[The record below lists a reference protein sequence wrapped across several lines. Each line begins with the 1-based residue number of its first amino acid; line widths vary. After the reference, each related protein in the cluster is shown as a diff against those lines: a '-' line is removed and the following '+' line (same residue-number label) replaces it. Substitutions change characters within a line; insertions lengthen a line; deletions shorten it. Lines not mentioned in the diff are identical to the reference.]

1 MRTISLIGNP
11 NCGKTTLFNTLT
23 GTSAYVG
30 NWPGV
35 TVEKKEGV
43 WNGHRILDLPG
54 IYSLSP
60 YSPEEK
66 LSRRYILDEQPDLIV
81 DVIDATNLERSLYLT
96 SQLSELGRSMLIVLN
111 MQDLLER
118 EGITIDEK
126 RLSQMIGCP
135 VVSISA
141 SKALGLEDFAK
152 AVEQALN
159 APKPALCPLFSSSLE
174 THIRSLIEHEG
185 MHTIP
190 YGRPPRWAAIKL
202 LEEDELFL
210 SSIPPLSE
218 EFSTLLRKAQASI
231 RSTYDDDVEAVI
243 IDQRY
248 KVAEHIYKACLVQAD
263 KVKRFNFDV
272 IATNR
277 YAAIPLFI
285 AIMAAVFYL
294 SIGLVGGITTDWLEA
309 MFASLETNLTSFL
322 QGIGVIPLL
331 SGILGGGIIAG
342 VGSVL
347 TFLPQLFVLFLL
359 LGVLE
364 DCGYM
369 ARIAFILDR
378 MMRSIGLSGKSIIP
392 LVIGTGCTVPAIMST
407 RTIEQ
412 QKQRELTVLVTPF
425 IPCGAKMPVFALMIT
440 YFFPGQ
446 WYLAPLIYLT
456 GILAVIL
463 TGLIVQALERHKEKT
478 AFIMELPRYQ
488 LPTVK
493 NVWLQT
499 RERTLDFVRKAGTI
513 ILLSS
518 VIIYLLST
526 FSFTLQQ
533 VPSEKSM
540 LAMLGRLIAP
550 LFAPLG
556 FGFWQASVALLT
568 GIAAKESIVS
578 TLRVTMGDATLSSL
592 FSPASALAFLTFIL
606 LSSPCIA
613 AISAMAKELV
623 STKKL
628 MFALLWQTSIAYLAA
643 LAVHAF
649 VLLII

>member
-1 MRTISLIGNP
+1 MQKLSLIGNP
-11 NCGKTTLFNTLT
+11 NCGKTTLFNALT
-23 GTSAYVG
+23 GTTAYVG

-35 TVEKKEGV
+35 TVEKKEGF
-43 WNGHRILDLPG
+43 WNGFTVLDLPG

-66 LSRRYILDEQPDLIV
+66 LSRRYILDEQPDLII

-96 SQLSELGRSMLIVLN
+96 TQLSELGRPVLIVLN
-111 MQDLLER
+111 MQDLLEK

-126 RLSQMIGCP
+126 RLSLLTGCP

-141 SKALGLEDFAK
+141 SKGIGLDQFKTKVEEALE
-152 AVEQALN
+152 EN
-159 APKPALCPLFSSSLE
+159 KPPSCPLFSNFVEKYINALV
-174 THIRSLIEHEG
+174 EHDYL
-185 MHTIP
+185 HAIP
-190 YGRPPRWAAIKL
+190 KGRQPRWAAIKL

-210 SSIPPLSE
+210 STMPP
-218 EFSTLLRKAQASI
+218 FSQDFATYMAQAQESL
-231 RSTYDDDVEAVI
+231 RDHYDDDVEAII

-248 KVAEHIYKACLVQAD
+248 KVAEHISQASQVRI
-263 KVKRFNFDV
+263 KQKSKFNFDI

-277 YAAIPLFI
+277 FAALPLFI
-285 AIMAAVFYL
+285 AIMGGVFYL
-294 SIGLVGGITTDWLEA
+294 SIGLVGGITTGWLEYFFE
-309 MFASLETNLTSFL
+309 MLGTNLTIL
-322 QGIGVIPLL
+322 LEALGVFPLL
-331 SGILGGGIIAG
+331 SGILTGGIIAG
-342 VGSVL
+342 VGAVL
-347 TFLPQLFVLFLL
+347 TFVPQLFVLFLL
-359 LGVLE
+359 LSVLE

-407 RTIEQ
+407 RTIEH
-412 QKQRELTVLVTPF
+412 QKQRELTILVTPF
-425 IPCGAKMPVFALMIT
+425 IPCGAKMPIFALMIT

-446 WYLAPLIYLT
+446 WYIAPLIYLT
-456 GILAVIL
+456 GILAVVL
-463 TGLIVQALERHKEKT
+463 TGFIMRAFDRHKEKNV
-478 AFIMELPRYQ
+478 FILELPRYQ

-499 RERTLDFVRKAGTI
+499 RERTLDFVKKAGTI

-518 VIIYLLST
+518 VIIYLLSS

-533 VPSEKSM
+533 VSPDQSM
-540 LAMLGRLIAP
+540 LAMIGRLIAP
-550 LFAPLG
+550 IFKPLG

-578 TLRVTMGDATLSSL
+578 TLSVTMGDAGIASL
-592 FSPASALAFLTFIL
+592 FTPSSALAFMTFIL

-613 AISAMAKELV
+613 AIGAMAKELG
-623 STKKL
+623 SKRKL
-628 MFALLWQTSIAYLAA
+628 LFALVWQTGIAYLAA
-643 LAVHAF
+643 LLVRYL
-649 VLLII
+649 VLLIV